1 MSLTKK
7 ILLGMGLGVVF
18 GLILNLAI
26 PDAFESIN
34 SYVLVP
40 LGKIFVNLIK
50 MLVVPIVV
58 VSLILGT
65 AGISDPKKLGRIGAK
80 TIAFFLV
87 TTAIALIL
95 AIGMGL
101 LVKPGSGDFQ
111 LDGATFETA
120 EAPPVIETLLNIIPT
135 NPLGAMAEGAMLQ
148 VIAFA
153 VIIGFGISRVGVKAE
168 GLLRLIE
175 QANDVLMYLVQAVMK
190 FAPYGAFALIAT
202 AIGSQG
208 MSAIAAMGK
217 YMFVV
222 LIVLLLHLVITYG
235 TGISLLGKMNPIKF
249 IKGFSPAMVVA
260 FSTSSSSATLPVSMK
275 TAQNNLNVPRS
286 ISGFV
291 QPLGAT
297 INMDGT
303 AIMQGVAT
311 IFIAQVYG
319 ADLGLSQL
327 LTVILTATLASIGTA
342 GVPGVGLIMLSMVL
356 TSVGLPVE
364 AIALVLGVDRLLDM
378 CRTAVNITGDAV
390 CAVYVARSEGEMVET
405 DILKI
410 LLHNV
415 DSRQCRRLL

>member
-7 ILLGMGLGVVF
+7 ILIGMGLGIVF

-26 PDAFESIN
+26 PSAFETIN
-34 SYVLVP
+34 SYILVP

-80 TIAFFLV
+80 TLSFFLG
-87 TTAIALIL
+87 TTVVALIL

-101 LVKPGSGDFQ
+101 LVKPGSGNFQ
-111 LDGATFETA
+111 LDGANFE
-120 EAPPVIETLLNIIPT
+120 EVKAPPVIDTLLNIIPA
-135 NPLGAMAEGAMLQ
+135 NPLGAMTEGAMLQ

-153 VIIGFGISRVGVKAE
+153 IIIGFGISRVGEKAS
-168 GLLRLIE
+168 GLIRLVE
-175 QANDVLMYLVQAVMK
+175 QVNEVLMYLVQAIMK

-222 LIVLLLHLVITYG
+222 LFVLLLHLIFTYG
-235 TGISLLGKMNPIKF
+235 SAVSLLGKMKPIRFFKE
-249 IKGFSPAMVVA
+249 FSPAMVVA
-260 FSTSSSSATLPVSMK
+260 FSTSSSAATLPISMK
-275 TAQNNLNVPRS
+275 TLQNNLNVSKS

-319 ADLGLSQL
+319 AELGLSQL

-378 CRTAVNITGDAV
+378 CRTAVNITGDAA
-390 CAVYVARSEGEMVET
+390 CAVYVARSEGENLEIEVE
-405 DILKI
+405 K
-410 LLHNV
+410 NV
-415 DSRQCRRLL
+415 TA